1 MSTKTAKQIEFLKF
15 SKSLISKNYFSQNG
29 EDGFLEGILS
39 KIPKKDFNCVEFGA
53 WDGQHLSNTYHL
65 IAEKNYKGVLI
76 EGEKERYVDLKNNMS
91 KFNTICFNRWVDYKS
106 SSKDSLDNILAETDL
121 PKNFDLLSID
131 IDGNDYHIWN
141 SLKNYIPK
149 VVIIE
154 INYTLMPDVEAINEP
169 DSPIVWGVSGS
180 SIKSLN
186 NLALEKGYT
195 LIGNVGCNAIFI
207 HNDYTNIFID
217 KPFSIE
223 DLYTFEGVRIK
234 DLNFMQFLK
243 MFKTKLRKQY
253 FKLKKIF

>member
-1 MSTKTAKQIEFLKF
+1 MARKTKKQIEFLKF
-15 SKSLISKNYFSQNG
+15 SKQINSKNYFSQNG

-39 KIPKKDFNCVEFGA
+39 KIPEKDLNCVEFGA

-65 IAEKNYKGVLI
+65 ISEKNHKGVLI
-76 EGEKERYVDLKNNMS
+76 EGDKERFIDLKNNMS
-91 KFNTICFNRWVDYKS
+91 KFNTQCFNRWVDYKES
-106 SSKDSLDNILAETDL
+106 SVDSLDNILAETDL

-141 SLKNYIPK
+141 SLKNYVPK

-169 DSPIVWGVSGS
+169 NSPTVWGVSGS

-186 NLALEKGYT
+186 NLGIKKGYT

-207 HNDYTNIFID
+207 HNDYSDIFID
-217 KPFSIE
+217 KPFAIE
-223 DLYTFEGVRIK
+223 DLYTYEGVKIK

-243 MFKTKLRKQY
+243 MFKHKLRKQF
-253 FKLKKIF
+253 FKLKKIS